1 MDMRPILSSLE
12 NIGALGDSKK
22 RKERIMGKW
31 IGLTLGI
38 LGALL
43 GITVAVIAAVNPQF
57 LASMFGLSAKALGIQ
72 PKVEGTFSAD
82 GGTLGTWT
90 FQPDLCVSGE
100 RQGYFGVLLTKK
112 GDSTHFV
119 KVAQDPTTGK
129 AVLTVRIPGTDKTQ
143 ILRSCKLL
151 TSSVTRTNTR
161 VNRIWS
167 VQGTVQVDCPT
178 AHFKGKATFAN
189 CH

>member
-1 MDMRPILSSLE
+1 
-12 NIGALGDSKK
+12 
-22 RKERIMGKW
+22 MGKW
-31 IGLTLGI
+31 IGLTIGI
-38 LGALL
+38 IGALL
-43 GITVAVIAAVNPQF
+43 GIAVAIVAAINPQF
-57 LASMFGLSAKALGIQ
+57 LASMFGLSAKALGIE

-82 GGTLGTWT
+82 GGTLGACT

-112 GDSTHFV
+112 GDAAHFV

-129 AVLTVRIPGTDKTQ
+129 TVVTVRIPGTDKAQ
-143 ILRSCKLL
+143 ILRSCKSL
-151 TSSVTRTNTR
+151 TSTVTRTNTR

-167 VQGTVQVDCPT
+167 VEGVVQVDCPE
-178 AHFKGKATFAN
+178 AHFKGKATFAH